1 MQSVSYIVVFLVVW
15 FALMKGNEFY
25 VNHKMMTDY
34 TEKVEF
40 LIKNNAANG
49 EVCSAIDSVIRW
61 ATTTQNQ
68 EKYDEYQKMAKER
81 YCL

>member
-1 MQSVSYIVVFLVVW
+1 MQSVGYIVVFLVVW

-25 VNHKMMTDY
+25 VNHKMMTDH

-49 EVCSAIDSVIRW
+49 EVCYR
-61 ATTTQNQ
+61 
-68 EKYDEYQKMAKER
+68 
-81 YCL
+81 